1 MRDPYLY
8 LDSDVLKNLAGI
20 QDSEELKNMEA
31 DYTLLRL
38 SEIAADESPESFN
51 FQTLCEL
58 HYRIF
63 QDVYEWAGKP
73 RVINIEK
80 AEPVL
85 GDISVPYSDCFDIS
99 KDAERILKK
108 ANNYGW
114 KQASFEEVVIMFSN
128 FMAELWK
135 VHPFREGNTRTV
147 VTFCSMFIE
156 AQGIYIESDL
166 FKDNAAYMRNSLVA
180 ANAVFDD
187 LGDLRK
193 MEYLYRIV
201 QDALERG
208 QKMKD
213 RVIEAIRGSGLED
226 TEDRIRKVIFW
237 NRKEKR
243 EHTAEEIRKIENIAG
258 VAGSSLSCYADL
270 Q

>member
-1 MRDPYLY
+1 
-8 LDSDVLKNLAGI
+8 
-20 QDSEELKNMEA
+20 
-31 DYTLLRL
+31 
-38 SEIAADESPESFN
+38 
-51 FQTLCEL
+51 
-58 HYRIF
+58 
-63 QDVYEWAGKP
+63 
-73 RVINIEK
+73 
-80 AEPVL
+80 
-85 GDISVPYSDCFDIS
+85 
-99 KDAERILKK
+99 
-108 ANNYGW
+108 
-114 KQASFEEVVIMFSN
+114 
-128 FMAELWK
+128 
-135 VHPFREGNTRTV
+135 
-147 VTFCSMFIE
+147 
-156 AQGIYIESDL
+156 
-166 FKDNAAYMRNSLVA
+166 
-180 ANAVFDD
+180 
-187 LGDLRK
+187 